1 MNKWSS
7 YIMESIIYYDSAI
20 LIIKYNLQTSA
31 VFSNLYL
38 LVLNTKLKCGSC
50 FHAKCLIQSS
60 RITLQL
66 WYYIQW
72 VILFHIIYTKFSYS
86 KLNWRWFSYDDKHKN
101 TEESFWNCITIVR
114 YSKQFFALIMKLC
127 LSYNAICVGGKSHLS
142 KYFLFLDIFS
152 FRMQLSSKLEFNEYL
167 FVGFQNWLLFLW

>member
-1 MNKWSS
+1 MKKGPS

-38 LVLNTKLKCGSC
+38 PVLNMKLKCGSC

-66 WYYIQW
+66 WYYFQW
-72 VILFHIIYTKFSYS
+72 VILIHTQNYVYTYYTHKIVIFNVEMILKTSRKNVEFCQKKVTDWYILHVQKVQFTS
-86 KLNWRWFSYDDKHKN
+86 K
-101 TEESFWNCITIVR
+101 IP
-114 YSKQFFALIMKLC
+114 Q
-127 LSYNAICVGGKSHLS
+127 
-142 KYFLFLDIFS
+142 
-152 FRMQLSSKLEFNEYL
+152 
-167 FVGFQNWLLFLW
+167 